1 MKVVE
6 GLEVVVLVV
15 DRCKG
20 LGMSCAGGVF
30 AVDNPEENHLG
41 DPDKLP
47 GSHSGLGQVAF
58 APALWLTGWVAL
70 FSLVG

>member
-1 MKVVE
+1 MNVVE

-15 DRCKG
+15 GHCKG